1 MARIVI
7 ISSYME
13 ALNHAVDGDWLHFYL
28 PPYTGEKKT
37 TWTLLGSNLGRLRG
51 KRPLYP
57 LLLGSRARIKLDT
70 LASLRNVFELSWK
83 DLDEW
88 FYHETKQAAT

>member
-1 MARIVI
+1 MPI
-7 ISSYME
+7 IM
-13 ALNHAVDGDWLHFYL
+13 
-28 PPYTGEKKT
+28 TGSISFTYHLIPERKKT
-37 TWTLLGSNLGRLRG
+37 IWTLLGSNPGRLRG